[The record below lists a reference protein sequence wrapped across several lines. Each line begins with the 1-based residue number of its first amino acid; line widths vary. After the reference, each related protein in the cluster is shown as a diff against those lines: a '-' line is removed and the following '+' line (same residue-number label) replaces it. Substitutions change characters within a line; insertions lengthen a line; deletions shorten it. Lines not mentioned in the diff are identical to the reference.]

1 MKSQNLSPSVLVPE
15 SILRTTVLQW
25 NTANVLN
32 MQALGAIEHGEE
44 PASTLHGQFS
54 EVGLEIEGP

>member
-1 MKSQNLSPSVLVPE
+1 MSPSALVPE

-44 PASTLHGQFS
+44 PSSTPQGCFS
-54 EVGLEIEGP
+54 EVGLKIEGP